1 MRVER
6 ALERLRG
13 APLNFE
19 PQPLGDYTP
28 ERGWH
33 ADALSQ
39 RLPTEAPGDPA
50 PGGPWQTARRLV
62 EEYRIADPGIVR
74 ATWARGAPLLGREM
88 LLQLRLY
95 RIIHAWAGVRVTRV
109 WDGER
114 HEGGRRGRVF
124 GYEYSTL
131 RGHVEMGRM
140 DYEVWKWGDDGAVE
154 FRLHGHSRA
163 SGEGAPWVRL
173 GFRLFGRR
181 QQLRFYLRC
190 CERIARLTAE
200 ELGLPDDPPPPTA
213 RLLQADAPETAEIG
227 ERIVPRRTR
236 RRT

>member
-1 MRVER
+1 MRHEA

-19 PQPLGDYTP
+19 PQPLGPYTP
-28 ERGWH
+28 GRGWH

-39 RLPTEAPGDPA
+39 RLPGEAPGDPVA
-50 PGGPWQTARRLV
+50 GGPWRIARRIV
-62 EEYRIADPGIVR
+62 EEYRIADPAIVR
-74 ATWARGAPLLGREM
+74 ATWDPGAPLLGREI

-95 RIIHAWAGVRVTRV
+95 RILHAWAGVRVTRV
-109 WDGER
+109 WDEDR
-114 HEGGRRGRVF
+114 AVDGRPARVF
-124 GYEYSTL
+124 GYEYATL

-154 FRLHGHSRA
+154 FRLHSHSRA

-181 QQLRFYLRC
+181 QQLRFYRRC
-190 CERIARLTAE
+190 CERIARLTAG

-213 RLLQADAPETAEIG
+213 RLLETDAPETAELG
-227 ERIVPRRTR
+227 ERLFPRRTR
-236 RRT
+236 RG